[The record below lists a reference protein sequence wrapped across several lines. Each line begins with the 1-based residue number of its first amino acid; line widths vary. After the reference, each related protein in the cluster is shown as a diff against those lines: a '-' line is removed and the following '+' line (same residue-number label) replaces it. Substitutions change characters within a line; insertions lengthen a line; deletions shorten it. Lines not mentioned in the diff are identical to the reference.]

1 MVLTTSRMG
10 LAQLE
15 RIPAQGN
22 GPRFFRWKE
31 ALLQAQDEMML
42 PDSPGA
48 EMFRVRIWLHCK
60 HALKGKGVLEPPSPS
75 IPTVLPSGWLL
86 RLFASKSEAKCPA
99 TTLVDIATIFV
110 VHDTGRIPVFVA
122 VGPCTLTGSPVTVNE
137 KIAAIIP
144 LHQHGQMADMS
155 TFLDLAVVRELNALE
170 DASHVHGTWSPLPLT
185 LISSM
190 TTGTQAAG
198 VTWVVSSSMGAATSR
213 AWMSPIS

>member
-1 MVLTTSRMG
+1 MG

-15 RIPAQGN
+15 RIRSQGN
-22 GPRFFRWKE
+22 GPRFFRWKG
-31 ALLQAQDEMML
+31 AFLQAQDEMML

-48 EMFRVRIWLHCK
+48 ELFRVRLWLHCK
-60 HALKGKGVLEPPSPS
+60 HALKGKGVLESPSPS
-75 IPTVLPSGWLL
+75 IPTVLLSGWLL
-86 RLFASKSEAKCPA
+86 RLLASKSDVKCPVTA
-99 TTLVDIATIFV
+99 LADIATTFV
-110 VHDTGRIPVFVA
+110 VHETGRILVFVA
-122 VGPCTLTGSPVTVNE
+122 VGPCTLTVGLGMVNGR
-137 KIAAIIP
+137 IAAIIL

-155 TFLDLAVVRELNALE
+155 AFLDLAGVRELNALE